1 MRLLLAEDEE
11 DLSRAL
17 VAVLKH
23 NNYSVDAVYDG
34 AEALDYIESSDNYD
48 GVILDIMM
56 PKMDGITV
64 LKTIR
69 SHGNSV
75 PVLMLTA
82 KAEID
87 DRVEGLDS
95 GADDYLTKP
104 FSMKEL
110 MARIRA
116 MTRRKADTTDSV
128 LTFGDI
134 TLDRSTYI
142 LTGPASINNTCSIE
156 NSGLHTD
163 TNNMDNGNQNSKI
176 KENNTVD
183 GQVSEN
189 QSVGNQS
196 AGNQGV
202 GNQSAGNQGVG
213 NQSAGNQINGIRLA
227 NKEYQMLEMLMTNPG
242 QIISADQFMDR
253 IWGYDSEAEQNVVWV
268 YISYLRKKLVSV
280 GSAAQIKATRGVGY
294 SII

>member
-142 LTGPASINNTCSIE
+142 LTGPASIKNAGCIE
-156 NSGLHTD
+156 NNALHTD
-163 TNNMDNGNQNSKI
+163 ANNEDNGNLTGKI
-176 KENNTVD
+176 KGDNTSD
-183 GQVSEN
+183 GQVSGN
-189 QSVGNQS
+189 QNAGNQS
-196 AGNQGV
+196 AGNQ
-202 GNQSAGNQGVG
+202 SAGNQNVG
-213 NQSAGNQINGIRLA
+213 NKINGIRLA

-268 YISYLRKKLVSV
+268 YISYLRKKLASV

-294 SII
+294 SIIS